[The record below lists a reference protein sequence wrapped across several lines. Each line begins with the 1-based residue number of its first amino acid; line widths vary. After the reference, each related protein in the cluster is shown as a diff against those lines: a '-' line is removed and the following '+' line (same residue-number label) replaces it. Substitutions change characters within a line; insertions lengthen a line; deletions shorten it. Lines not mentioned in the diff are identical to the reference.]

1 MFWMFFRSQTVSW
14 AYILHHL
21 GPTIITCPIKSLS
34 AQAASNGQHMPRTRQ
49 RKRLAAICTDSACP
63 LTTQACQTF
72 SSQPTSEDDLK
83 AKFISMKLPKHRAA
97 PHVKRMRARDNPHSK
112 RSVEKAC
119 QALRCPLFKLLRFS
133 EGLLLSRGSMMNQPH
148 CLCKPRPIYSLS
160 GQSKTLAFQYET

>member
-14 AYILHHL
+14 ASILHHL

-34 AQAASNGQHMPRTRQ
+34 AQPASNGQHMPRTRQ
-49 RKRLAAICTDSACP
+49 RKRLAAICTNSARP

-72 SSQPTSEDDLK
+72 SSQPTSEYDLK
-83 AKFISMKLPKHRAA
+83 AEFISMKLLKHRAA

-119 QALRCPLFKLLRFS
+119 QALRCPLFKRLRFS
-133 EGLLLSRGSMMNQPH
+133 EGFTTF
-148 CLCKPRPIYSLS
+148 PRIDDEPTSLS
-160 GQSKTLAFQYET
+160 MQTEANLQSIRPVQDPRLSI